1 MLILFVHRTCRPR
14 EPSRDP
20 ERRARRHARGVG
32 RDPFVSR
39 RSPLNETAVSLHT
52 HESHTVLHTR
62 CYTHHV
68 TQNTRSTTLC
78 YTMCSVAVCPEQ
90 LIHLLV
96 HPDPLLM
103 LVVAAR
109 HLSLAPPVFPFAPA
123 YLLPRCLRFCSGVL
137 RDLARHAVAHR
148 PERGHPVLLWI
159 VRHDSAVLRLQLADQ
174 LAASFLL
181 PPLLFQRA
189 ARSRHARRGPA
200 FSARLMGRRLRRVS
214 RAPRLPL
221 TPCLV
226 VSEVRTSFPLPPC
239 LCYAA
244 RLRARP

>member
-78 YTMCSVAVCPEQ
+78 YTMCSVAVWLACNTSA
-90 LIHLLV
+90 LV
-96 HPDPLLM
+96 P
-103 LVVAAR
+103 
-109 HLSLAPPVFPFAPA
+109 SLGAWTP
-123 YLLPRCLRFCSGVL
+123 YTG
-137 RDLARHAVAHR
+137 RDA
-148 PERGHPVLLWI
+148 
-159 VRHDSAVLRLQLADQ
+159 
-174 LAASFLL
+174 
-181 PPLLFQRA
+181 
-189 ARSRHARRGPA
+189 
-200 FSARLMGRRLRRVS
+200 
-214 RAPRLPL
+214 
-221 TPCLV
+221 
-226 VSEVRTSFPLPPC
+226 
-239 LCYAA
+239 
-244 RLRARP
+244 